1 MNAESTRPIEIVKS
15 FMAGHS
21 EFNLSDLAENAGV
34 ERVRLLRVLEKFRKE
49 GYLEIIKELKIR
61 PQKKEVGPY
70 RRDPRYRVIKDI
82 SNRIFKRP
90 ECAWQKVWRTIR
102 YLRRATR
109 SDVERLT
116 GCPGKTVEYYTFQ
129 LAKRGYLKAA
139 GRRGK
144 EKVWFLV
151 KDTGPKP
158 PDFSEVFDVKQS
170 S

>member
-1 MNAESTRPIEIVKS
+1 MKTESTSLTEVVKA
-15 FMAGHS
+15 FLVGHP
-21 EFNLSDLAENAGV
+21 EFFLSDLTENSGI

-82 SNRIFKRP
+82 SSRIFKRP
-90 ECAWQKVWRTIR
+90 EYAWQKVWRTLR
-102 YLRRATR
+102 HLRRATR

-139 GRRGK
+139 GRRGR

-151 KDTGPKP
+151 KDVGPKP
-158 PDFSEVFDVKQS
+158 PNFSEVFDGK
-170 S
+170 